1 MNRLLHISQS
11 VPTVGGIRVKRQW
24 VATHE
29 GWIVYAAR
37 TRKSLILAINCQQE
51 LAIDGETGKLVCK
64 GS

>member
-1 MNRLLHISQS
+1 MSMSKQDF
-11 VPTVGGIRVKRQW
+11 
-24 VATHE
+24 VALADM
-29 GWIVYAAR
+29 VYAAR